1 MSTRITKEARLEGM
15 RAAGD
20 HFTARRMTRV
30 QALAIAATLPVR
42 EGDAYLA
49 GYYAELR
56 RLNVAAEQPES
67 DPAADRG
74 DWEFHQEHDQ

>member
-1 MSTRITKEARLEGM
+1 MTRITKEARLDGM
-15 RAAGD
+15 RAAGSR
-20 HFTARRMTRV
+20 TTRV
-30 QALAIAATLPVR
+30 QALAIAQTLPCH

-67 DPAADRG
+67 DPKADRG
-74 DWEFHQEHDQ
+74 DWEFHRSHDQ